1 MPPAILVADP
11 NRQTRD
17 MTTSLFQALGFRY
30 VWATEDGE
38 RTQNFLD
45 AVIFDYVLLDGQ
57 LPGIHINRMIS
68 AIRAISNRTRIV
80 VLSQLPQ
87 AVVRFPD
94 ADVVLGKP
102 LSFDLVRQIMDDST
116 SHIMT

>member
-1 MPPAILVADP
+1 MPPAILIADP

-45 AVIFDYVLLDGQ
+45 ADIFDYVLLDGQ
-57 LPGIHINRMIS
+57 LPGIQVNRMIA
-68 AIRAISNRTRIV
+68 AIRAISNRTRVV

-87 AVVRFPD
+87 AAIRFPD
-94 ADVVLGKP
+94 ADLVVGKP
-102 LSFDLVRQIMDDST
+102 LSFELVRQLMDST
-116 SHIMT
+116 TPRIIT